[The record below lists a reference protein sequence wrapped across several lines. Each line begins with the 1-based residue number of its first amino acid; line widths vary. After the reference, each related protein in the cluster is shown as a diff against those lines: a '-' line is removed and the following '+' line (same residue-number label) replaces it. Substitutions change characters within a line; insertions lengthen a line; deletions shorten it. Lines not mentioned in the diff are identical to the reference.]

1 MITEEA
7 KKKINLFLQ
16 TFFTTGNVGTG
27 SDSTNPNSNSLDVPI
42 ITPDEGISIT
52 ATNTGDTS
60 TDFKL
65 VLLGSQ
71 LSANVVREFGIFGEL
86 PQDDQFDEMKLEGV
100 QITGESNTDG
110 TEATVESIMLARF
123 PFDAIGPF
131 NNSDQIDITLSVEV
145 E

>member
-42 ITPDEGISIT
+42 LTPQEGISIT
-52 ATNTGDTS
+52 TTNTGDTS

-65 VLLGSQ
+65 VVLGSQ
-71 LSANVVREFGIFGEL
+71 LSASVVREFGIFGEL
-86 PQDDQFDEMKLEGV
+86 PQDDQFDEMRLEGV

-110 TEATVESIMLARF
+110 TEATVETTMLSRLSF
-123 PFDAIGPF
+123 EGLGPF
-131 NNSDQIDITLSVEV
+131 NNSDEITFTLSVEV

>member
-27 SDSTNPNSNSLDVPI
+27 SDATNPNSNSLDVPI
-42 ITPDEGISIT
+42 LTPQEGISIT
-52 ATNTGDTS
+52 PTNTGDTS

-65 VLLGSQ
+65 VVLGSQ
-71 LSANVVREFGIFGEL
+71 LSASVVREFGIFGKL
-86 PQDDQFDEMKLEGV
+86 PTNSTEFGAMYG
-100 QITGESNTDG
+100 GTDG
-110 TEATVESIMLARF
+110 TSTANYSVEDTMLSRLSF
-123 PFDAIGPF
+123 EGLGPF
-131 NNSDQIDITLSVEV
+131 NNSDEITFTHSVEV

>member
-1 MITEEA
+1 MITEDA
-7 KKKINLFLQ
+7 KKKVNLFLQ
-16 TFFTTGNVGTG
+16 TFFTTGNVGIGGDT
-27 SDSTNPNSNSLDVPI
+27 TNPNANTLDVPI
-42 ITPDEGISIT
+42 LT
-52 ATNTGDTS
+52 ANETLTITNTGDTS

-65 VLLGSQ
+65 TVTGSQ
-71 LSANVVREFGIFGEL
+71 LAASAIREFGVFGEL
-86 PQDDQFDEMKLEGV
+86 PQDNQFDEMRLEGV

-123 PFDAIGPF
+123 PLDAIGPF

>member
-42 ITPDEGISIT
+42 ITPAEGVSIT

-65 VLLGSQ
+65 VLLGSSVY
-71 LSANVVREFGIFGEL
+71 LANCLQI
-86 PQDDQFDEMKLEGV
+86 PQNSETCMVEQTGLV
-100 QITGESNTDG
+100 Q
-110 TEATVESIMLARF
+110 
-123 PFDAIGPF
+123 
-131 NNSDQIDITLSVEV
+131 QIIL
-145 E
+145 